1 MYFNTLVPIEP
12 GVLIKYGVVR
22 LNTLQ
27 RDLLQWDSLYI
38 AGRLHKPVK
47 TLVTSP
53 QIDAAQT
60 LNLESALRI
69 ALLLLEDDKFSL
81 RQLLR
86 MLCGL
91 SYEGDLRMGLAE
103 DSRKV
108 ERIVTGQLYK
118 TVIEEAC
125 GKYL

>member
-1 MYFNTLVPIEP
+1 
-12 GVLIKYGVVR
+12 
-22 LNTLQ
+22 
-27 RDLLQWDSLYI
+27 LYI

>member
-1 MYFNTLVPIEP
+1 VYFNTLVPIEP